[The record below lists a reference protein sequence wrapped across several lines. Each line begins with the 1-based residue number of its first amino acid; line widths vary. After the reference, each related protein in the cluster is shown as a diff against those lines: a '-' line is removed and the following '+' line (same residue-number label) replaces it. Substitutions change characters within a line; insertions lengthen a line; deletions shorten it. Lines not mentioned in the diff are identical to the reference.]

1 LGPIWVQLAALP
13 VSLLPIVDRCP
24 KIPLNC
30 ELTRMHGRAEK
41 ADLYVAGR
49 VRQENAGWNLDSG
62 LEVERDPCW
71 GMVARVFLPTCP
83 SVNTAVHQSV

>member
-1 LGPIWVQLAALP
+1 VKMTR
-13 VSLLPIVDRCP
+13 SSFDRCP
-24 KIPLNC
+24 KKGSSLRC
-30 ELTRMHGRAEK
+30 WE
-41 ADLYVAGR
+41 

-83 SVNTAVHQSV
+83 SVNTAVHEAV